1 MIDGFAAGTDFT
13 RKPQLLHQLHVRG
26 RHYMI
31 RTITSTIY
39 KQISPIAR
47 KNMTH
52 LFIYR
57 TRNHGDL
64 ESFVKELSAICDK
77 KTRLHIHNEAA
88 SEDYSSLHVNLM
100 GKDKRKMSMERFQ
113 MYLIP
118 S

>member
-1 MIDGFAAGTDFT
+1 
-13 RKPQLLHQLHVRG
+13 
-26 RHYMI
+26 
-31 RTITSTIY
+31 
-39 KQISPIAR
+39 
-47 KNMTH
+47 MTH

-118 S
+118 SWINFILVSLYIYIWQPLQTQKVEF